1 MEMWIAKDG
10 FPYAGDRQGDDPVA
24 PSRPDNGVWDKNL
37 QDWVVKPDPTG
48 VFQKIRGIFQ
58 QAIFEKSAIATP
70 AVQKELLKL
79 SSVVERALELGL
91 YEAASEAIK
100 EPILDPELEPY
111 RTEMLAAIP
120 KLVAKE

>member
-24 PSRPDNGVWDKNL
+24 PSRPENGVWDKDL

-70 AVQKELLKL
+70 SVQKELLKL

-100 EPILDPELEPY
+100 EPSLDPELELY